1 MAEGKGSSV
10 LKWILIGCGGIVLI
24 GLLVMG
30 GCVWFVKGK
39 VDAAKDTVNK
49 AMAAKDTVN
58 KAMKDTTA
66 EARGPVVAL
75 SVMKPFM
82 GMMLA
87 AADKPAMD
95 KMYADL
101 DAKASKFTSQDGMD
115 LKAAMDAYNE
125 SNRNAGP
132 DQAARQAAARKLLS
146 DAQAVLDRH

>member
-1 MAEGKGSSV
+1 MAEEKKSSV
-10 LKWILIGCGGIVLI
+10 LKWILIGCGGLVLI
-24 GLLVMG
+24 ALLVMG

-39 VDAAKDTVNK
+39 VDAAKETVS
-49 AMAAKDTVN
+49 

-66 EARGPVVAL
+66 EARGPVIAL

-95 KMYADL
+95 RMYTDL

-125 SNRNAGP
+125 NNRNAGP
-132 DQAARQAAARKLLS
+132 DQAARQAAARQLIS

>member
-1 MAEGKGSSV
+1 MAEEKKSSV
-10 LKWILIGCGGIVLI
+10 LKWILIGCGGLVLVALI
-24 GLLVMG
+24 VMG

-39 VDAAKDTVNK
+39 VDSAKQS
-49 AMAAKDTVN
+49 VN

-101 DAKASKFTSQDGMD
+101 DAKASKLDAQDGKD

-125 SNRNAGP
+125 SNRTAGP
-132 DQAARQAAARKLLS
+132 DQAARQAGARKLIS
-146 DAQAVLDRH
+146 DTQAILDRH

>member
-1 MAEGKGSSV
+1 MAEEGKGSSV
-10 LKWILIGCGGIVLI
+10 LKWILLGCGGIVLI
-24 GLLVMG
+24 ALLVMG
-30 GCVWFVKGK
+30 GCAYLFKKK
-39 VDAAKDTVNK
+39 VLDPAKES
-49 AMAAKDTVN
+49 VN

-66 EARGPVVAL
+66 AARGPVVAL

-95 KMYADL
+95 RMYADL

-125 SNRNAGP
+125 SNRTAGS
-132 DQAARQAAARKLLS
+132 DQASRQAAARKLVA

>member
-10 LKWILIGCGGIVLI
+10 LKWILIGCGGIMLV
-24 GLLVMG
+24 GVLVMG
-30 GCVWFVKGK
+30 ACVWFVKGK
-39 VDAAKDTVNK
+39 VDDAKQS
-49 AMAAKDTVN
+49 VN
-58 KAMKDTTA
+58 KAMKGATA

-95 KMYADL
+95 KMYADM

-125 SNRNAGP
+125 SNRTAGP
-132 DQAARQAAARKLLS
+132 DQAARQAAARKLVS

>member
-1 MAEGKGSSV
+1 MAEGKSSSV

-39 VDAAKDTVNK
+39 VDNAKQS
-49 AMAAKDTVN
+49 VN

-95 KMYADL
+95 RMYADL
-101 DAKASKFTSQDGMD
+101 DAKASKLTSQDGMD
-115 LKAAMDAYNE
+115 LKAAMDSYND
-125 SNRNAGP
+125 SNRNAGT
-132 DQAARQAAARKLLS
+132 DQAARQAAARKLIS
-146 DAQAVLDRH
+146 DTQAVLDRH

>member
-1 MAEGKGSSV
+1 MAEEKKSSV
-10 LKWILIGCGGIVLI
+10 LKWILIGCGGIVLA

-39 VDAAKDTVNK
+39 VDDAKLSVD
-49 AMAAKDTVN
+49 
-58 KAMKDTTA
+58 KAMKGATA

-95 KMYADL
+95 KMYADME
-101 DAKASKFTSQDGMD
+101 AKASKLDPQDGKD

-125 SNRNAGP
+125 SNRGAGA
-132 DQAARQAAARKLLS
+132 DQAARQAAARKLIS

>member
-10 LKWILIGCGGIVLI
+10 LKWILIGCGGIVLV

-39 VDAAKDTVNK
+39 VDAAKDS
-49 AMAAKDTVN
+49 VN

-95 KMYADL
+95 RMYADL

-115 LKAAMDAYNE
+115 LKAAMEAYND
-125 SNRNAGP
+125 SNRTAGS
-132 DQAARQAAARKLLS
+132 DQAARQAAARKLVA
-146 DAQAVLDRH
+146 DAQAVMDRH

>member
-10 LKWILIGCGGIVLI
+10 LKWILIGCGGIVLVA
-24 GLLVMG
+24 LLVMG

-39 VDAAKDTVNK
+39 VD
-49 AMAAKDTVN
+49 AAKDTVN

-95 KMYADL
+95 RMYADL

-115 LKAAMDAYNE
+115 LKAAMDAYND
-125 SNRNAGP
+125 SNRTAGS
-132 DQAARQAAARKLLS
+132 DQAARQAAARKLVA
-146 DAQAVLDRH
+146 DAQAVMDRH

>member
-1 MAEGKGSSV
+1 MAEEKKSSV
-10 LKWILIGCGGIVLI
+10 LKWVGIGCGGILLV

-39 VDAAKDTVNK
+39 VDDAKQS
-49 AMAAKDTVN
+49 VN

-66 EARGPVVAL
+66 AARGPVVAL

-115 LKAAMDAYNE
+115 LKAAMDAYNDG
-125 SNRNAGP
+125 NRTAGP
-132 DQAARQAAARKLLS
+132 DQAARQAAARKLVS

>member
-10 LKWILIGCGGIVLI
+10 LKWILIGCGGIVLVS
-24 GLLVMG
+24 LLVMG

-39 VDAAKDTVNK
+39 VDAAKDSVNK
-49 AMAAKDTVN
+49 T
-58 KAMKDTTA
+58 MKDTTA

-95 KMYADL
+95 RMYADM
-101 DAKASKFTSQDGMD
+101 DAKASKFTAQDGMD
-115 LKAAMDAYNE
+115 LKAAMEAYNE
-125 SNRNAGP
+125 SNRTAGS
-132 DQAARQAAARKLLS
+132 DQAARQAAARKLVS